1 MGELTTAGFADAYK
15 DVLTAGQ
22 IAHVEA
28 DDLNNLDDILA
39 DILSDELLEDESW
52 D

>member
-1 MGELTTAGFADAYK
+1 MVVFHRRRDRHVEGRE
-15 DVLTAGQ
+15 
-22 IAHVEA
+22 AHVEA